1 MTAAPARAPR
11 RRIVKL
17 KDGTRGYCMRADRLD
32 ECFAAALA
40 TLVQLPMSKVPDWR
54 LHEREDAGDDP
65 EQIRRDAAAQ
75 LDEWLGAR
83 GLQLV
88 HHQTP
93 PVECARWIGICP
105 PSPEVRR
112 MFAYAHSLGFHA
124 GNFQDHCVVMAFA
137 EVLHDPAIAV
147 TPPSGSQLRTFHL
160 SDVTH
165 GFTVHTTTTKES

>member
-11 RRIVKL
+11 RRTVQL
-17 KDGTRGYCMRADRLD
+17 EDGTRGYCMRADRVD

-40 TLVQLPMSKVPDWR
+40 TLIQIPLWQVPDWR

-65 EQIRRDAAAQ
+65 AEINRESWAR
-75 LDEWLGAR
+75 LEKWLGRR

-88 HHQTP
+88 LHETP

-105 PSPEVRR
+105 PSPEVTA
-112 MFAYAHSLGFHA
+112 MLAYAHSLGFYA
-124 GNFQDHCVVMAFA
+124 GNFTDHTLVMSYS
-137 EVLHDPAIAV
+137 EILHDPAIAV
-147 TPPSGSQLRTFHL
+147 RPPDGCRLQTWHA

-165 GFTVHTTTTKES
+165 GFTVHTTKES